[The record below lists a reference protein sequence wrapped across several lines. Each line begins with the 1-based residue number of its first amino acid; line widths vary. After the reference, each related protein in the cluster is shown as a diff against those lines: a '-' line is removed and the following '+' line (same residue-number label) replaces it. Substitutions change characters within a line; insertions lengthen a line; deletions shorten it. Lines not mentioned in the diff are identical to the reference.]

1 MTARRYLKPIGYL
14 IVGLYFGWFT
24 LAAYSNR
31 PVEAVSRYLPGW
43 VATMIWASALI
54 VFPVMAG
61 VFSVSVALRLSL
73 AVLFL
78 ISSALSLVAFHSNPI
93 PASIIGVAMC
103 IEIFWM
109 VRWRDKRR
117 RNSEKTGGELTE

>member
-1 MTARRYLKPIGYL
+1 MTGRRYLKPIGYS

-31 PVEAVSRYLPGW
+31 PVEALSRYLPGW
-43 VATMIWASALI
+43 IATMIWASGLI
-54 VFPVMAG
+54 VIPVMAG
-61 VFSVSVALRLSL
+61 VFSESVALRLSS

-109 VRWRDKRR
+109 VRWRGKRR
-117 RNSEKTGGELTE
+117 RRSEQTGGELSR